1 MKEARITI
9 SLLFL
14 ASTLFATPSANAVEN
29 GSDAA
34 GNSVVVPI
42 SVEISPGKFA
52 SCSGALLMQTVVITA
67 GHCLIDS
74 NGQTAT
80 NVKVGPPGSAN
91 IVNDA
96 TWAKATQSYFS
107 LDYQGNGLNNSVG
120 TGDIGVLTLDKL
132 FTASRITIASENQLL
147 TMKSTGA
154 KLRLIGYGYTSDAGL
169 TSSTPNS
176 FEASYSN
183 FVSSD
188 PNQSFAESSDANP
201 CAGDSGGPGLYTTP
215 LRTMLVGVITGGYFS
230 DKCSKKQGNGKYLTG
245 FTIINRY
252 ANLPM
257 AAAADALTVEIGVEG
272 QLTSQIN
279 KLQND
284 AQTAK
289 DEYAKLQTEL
299 DGVRAK
305 LPKSITCL
313 KGKQIKKVTAVNPTC
328 PVGYKLKG

>member
-1 MKEARITI
+1 MKQARITI

-14 ASTLFATPSANAVEN
+14 ASTLFVAPSASAVEN
-29 GSDAA
+29 GSEAA

-42 SVEISPGKFA
+42 SIEVSPGIFA

-80 NVKVGPPGSAN
+80 NVRVGPPGSAN
-91 IVNDA
+91 IVNDS
-96 TWAKATQSYFS
+96 TWAKATHSYFS
-107 LDYQGNGLNNSVG
+107 VDYQGTGLNNSVG
-120 TGDIGVLTLDKL
+120 TGDIGVVTIDKL
-132 FTASRITIASENQLL
+132 FPAPKITIASENQLL
-147 TMKSTGA
+147 SIKTSAG
-154 KLRLIGYGYTSDAGL
+154 KLRLYGYGYTSDAGA
-169 TSSTPNS
+169 TQSSPST

-201 CAGDSGGPGLYTTP
+201 CAGDSGGPVLYTTP

-230 DKCSKKQGNGKYLTG
+230 NKCSKKQGNGKYLTG

-257 AAAADALTVEIGVEG
+257 AAAADALTVEINVEN
-272 QLTSQIN
+272 QLTDQIS
-279 KLQND
+279 KLQSEI
-284 AQTAK
+284 QTGK
-289 DEYAKLQTEL
+289 DEYMKLQSEL

-313 KGKQIKKVTAVNPTC
+313 KGKQIKKITAVNTNC
-328 PVGYKLKG
+328 PNGYKLKP